1 MERRSP
7 DMSGQYDGTDGHR
20 VHAVL
25 RLYVA
30 ASAPNSLR
38 ARANLEAIVREY
50 LDERSTIEVVDV
62 IDEPL
67 RALEDGILVTPT
79 LVKTSP
85 GPAATLIG
93 NLSERPAI
101 LLALGIGKGA
111 L

>member
-1 MERRSP
+1 MA
-7 DMSGQYDGTDGHR
+7 GQYDGNDGHR

-38 ARANLEAIVREY
+38 ARANLDAIVREF
-50 LDERSTIEVVDV
+50 LDEQSTIEIVDV
-62 IDEPL
+62 IDEPM

-85 GPAATLIG
+85 EPAATLIG
-93 NLSERPAI
+93 NLSERATI
-101 LLALGIGKGA
+101 LLALGIKRGA
-111 L
+111 A